1 MKHFCALL
9 ALLFMM
15 GCKTPKTAVANQSN
29 QPNKTVE
36 QIIQKNL
43 ATQPSFKTL
52 LIKADVAYKDNKQ
65 AQNVTAEIKIQ
76 KDKIILIS
84 IRFFGITM
92 AKALITPTNVSYY
105 EKINSQYFE
114 GNFEKINQILG
125 ADFDF
130 QKLQNLLIG
139 NALYSLKAEDLDF
152 SSLES
157 DLILASKNDGIIQ
170 KKYIF
175 EPSNFLLKQQSF
187 IESNQNRILQIVYN
201 DYTFFGESQF
211 ATSIAIDADQKS
223 NKTNINLHYNSIL
236 KDEELNFPFAIPQGY
251 SKINID

>member
-1 MKHFCALL
+1 
-9 ALLFMM
+9 MM
-15 GCKTPKTAVANQSN
+15 GCKTQKTAIATQNNQ
-29 QPNKTVE
+29 QNKTVG
-36 QIIQKNL
+36 QIIENNL
-43 ATQPSFKTL
+43 TTQSNFKTL
-52 LIKADVAYKDNKQ
+52 LIKADVSYKDNKQ

-125 ADFDF
+125 ADLDF

-139 NALYSLKAEDLDF
+139 KALYVLK
-152 SSLES
+152 S
-157 DLILASKNDGIIQ
+157 DNLVATTNEYELILTSKTDEQIQ

-175 EPSNFLLKQQSF
+175 DPNQFLLKQQSF
-187 IESNQNRILQIVYN
+187 IESNQNRALQINYN
-201 DYTFFGESQF
+201 SFSFFGESQF
-211 ATSIAIDADQKS
+211 ATAIAIEASQKS
-223 NKTNINLHYNSIL
+223 SKTNINLQYNSIL

-251 SKINID
+251 VKINID